1 MKSNNNKIIGFG
13 FDPEE
18 TEHHFAI
25 YQKPGL
31 KEVVIFE
38 LTEYDE
44 KQNFEVL
51 RYKINA
57 VVSPAKCLLPIGKWD
72 LIKDD
77 LRIEFN
83 NRLRNIKLSAGRFK
97 SGFNLF
103 HKTLGKELLVLAWAI
118 EDADPGTIDLA
129 IKNWK
134 GLKPEERWWLY
145 TITNAATG
153 HAIKGKG
160 KGWRKALRFALTE
173 NPVISE
179 RKSIEFTPDISTPT
193 LFDGDEKENKFGSKN
208 LKNE

>member
-1 MKSNNNKIIGFG
+1 MKSNNKKTIGFG
-13 FDPEE
+13 FDSEE
-18 TEHHFAI
+18 TEHHFAV
-25 YQKPGL
+25 YLKSGL

-44 KQNFEVL
+44 KQNIDVL

-57 VVSPAKCLLPIGKWD
+57 VVSPAKCLLPVKKWD
-72 LIKDD
+72 LIKDS
-77 LRIEFN
+77 LRVEFN
-83 NRLRNIKLSAGRFK
+83 NRLRNIKLPPGKLK

-118 EDADPGTIDLA
+118 EEADPGTIDLA
-129 IKNWK
+129 INNWK

-173 NPVISE
+173 NPAIVE
-179 RKSIEFTPDISTPT
+179 RKSIEFSPDSDAPT
-193 LFDGDEKENKFGSKN
+193 LFDGDEQENKFGSKDLN
-208 LKNE
+208 NG